1 MNTNLWTKVNV
12 ELNPDLEWRNGTDSL
27 CVTSVSPGTQT
38 LDISGTELRKRL
50 RLGQVSCVDIPG
62 ILLSDKRVSQPI
74 PDWFSYESVIVF
86 FFCYSLLTHAFP
98 GP

>member
-1 MNTNLWTKVNV
+1 MVLIACGLTL
-12 ELNPDLEWRNGTDSL
+12 
-27 CVTSVSPGTQT
+27 VSPGTQT

-62 ILLSDKRVSQPI
+62 MLLSDKRVSQPI

-86 FFCYSLLTHAFP
+86 FSDIRCSHAFP